1 MRWLSAVQKPRLGRT
16 EVTSAAF
23 DLGEAYRTHS
33 DWLQAWLRRRTKCS
47 QKAADL
53 TQDTFCRLLER
64 KPVEAPQNTRAFLAV
79 VARRLLID
87 DVRRR
92 DVEQLYL
99 REIASTNVAIDELTP
114 ERIVAATMEL
124 VALLEI
130 LSALPQAAKQAF
142 LLSSLDGLTHLEIAE
157 RLGISDRTVKRHIAR
172 AYACCYAVAYGD

>member
-1 MRWLSAVQKPRLGRT
+1 M
-16 EVTSAAF
+16 TSAAF
-23 DLGEAYRTHS
+23 DLGEAYRAHGQ
-33 DWLQAWLRRRTKCS
+33 WLQAWLRRRTRCS
-47 QKAADL
+47 QQAADL

-64 KPVEAPQNTRAFLAV
+64 RPTEAPHNMRAFLAV

-99 REIASTNVAIDELTP
+99 REIASANISIDEMTP

-130 LSALPQAAKQAF
+130 LSALPQGVKEAF
-142 LLSSLDGLTHLEIAE
+142 LFSTLDGLTHMEIAD

-172 AYACCYAVAYGD
+172 AYACCYAAAYAD